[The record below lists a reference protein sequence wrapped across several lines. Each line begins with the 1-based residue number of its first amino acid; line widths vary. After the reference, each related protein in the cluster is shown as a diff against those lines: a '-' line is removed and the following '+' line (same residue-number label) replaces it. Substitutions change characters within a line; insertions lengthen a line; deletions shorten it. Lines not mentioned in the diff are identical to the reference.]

1 LPHPQSTTKSPSLG
15 KLTEVFFRIGN
26 TTFGGGYITM
36 IMLGRDMVARRG
48 WVKQDDYEL
57 AFSLARITPGTN
69 IIAFCAA
76 VGSLLR
82 GWPGAILAVA
92 AVTLPSALIA
102 VLLQQGFETWRSHPY
117 AMAAIAVTS
126 AAVTGMMWS
135 TVWMLARPYLG
146 GHSRRERMMR
156 TLRGVVLLGGSCLAA
171 WLGVTP
177 LPIIFVAMIL
187 GFLWLDDEPPASNG
201 DKA

>member
-1 LPHPQSTTKSPSLG
+1 
-15 KLTEVFFRIGN
+15 
-26 TTFGGGYITM
+26 M
-36 IMLGRDMVARRG
+36 IMLGRDMVGRRG
-48 WVKQDDYEL
+48 WMTQDDYEL

-82 GWPGAILAVA
+82 GWPGAILGVA
-92 AVTLPSALIA
+92 AVTLPSALMA
-102 VLLQQGFETWRSHPY
+102 VLLQQGFESWRSHPY

-135 TVWMLARPYLG
+135 TVWMLARPYVG
-146 GHSRRERMMR
+146 GWMR

-177 LPIIFVAMIL
+177 VPIILAAMMIGFV
-187 GFLWLDDEPPASNG
+187 WTDSEPPSVNG
-201 DKA
+201 DKT

>member
-1 LPHPQSTTKSPSLG
+1 LTTTTPSLA

-36 IMLGRDMVARRG
+36 IMLGRDMVGRRG
-48 WVKQDDYEL
+48 WMTQDDYEL

-82 GWPGAILAVA
+82 GWPGAILGVA
-92 AVTLPSALIA
+92 AVTLPSALMA
-102 VLLQQGFETWRSHPY
+102 VLLQQGFESWRSHPY

-135 TVWMLARPYLG
+135 TVWMLARPYVG
-146 GHSRRERMMR
+146 GWMR

-177 LPIIFVAMIL
+177 VPIILAAMMIGFV
-187 GFLWLDDEPPASNG
+187 WTDSEPPSVNG
-201 DKA
+201 DKT

>member
-1 LPHPQSTTKSPSLG
+1 MG

-36 IMLGRDMVARRG
+36 VMLGRDLVGKRG
-48 WVKQDDYEL
+48 WMKQDDYDL

-82 GWPGAILAVA
+82 GWSGAFLAVM
-92 AVTLPSALIA
+92 AVTLPSALMA
-102 VLLQQGFETWRSHPY
+102 VLLQQGFESWRSHPY
-117 AMAAIAVTS
+117 ALSAIGVTS

-135 TVWMLARPYLG
+135 TVWMLARPYIG
-146 GHSRRERMMR
+146 GSSLRDKWVR
-156 TLRGVVLLGGSCLAA
+156 TTRAVLLLGGSCGAA

-177 LPIIFVAMIL
+177 VPIILVAMVV
-187 GFLWLDDEPPASNG
+187 GFLWLDEDRPTG
-201 DKA
+201 DKQ